1 MALIVQK
8 FGGTSVGSI
17 ERIHDVAKIIKSEL
31 DCGNKVIVVASAMSG
46 VTDHLINLSLQ
57 VSNLETDEQ
66 RMEYDA
72 IIATGEKVS
81 SGILSLTLQSLGI
94 KARSWQGWQIPILTD
109 EFFTKGR
116 IQSID
121 AETLTAAVANDE
133 VPVIT
138 GFQGVFQKRVVT
150 LGRGGSDTSAA
161 AIAVASQAERCDIFT
176 DVDGIYTADPRIVP
190 NARKHSYI
198 TFDEMLEMAAAGSKV
213 LHMRAVEIAAKFK
226 LKLRVL
232 SSFSQAQ
239 GTEIV
244 SKEVGMEGHKVT
256 GIAMDKN
263 ISCWEVECPAD
274 KQNHLLKLFE
284 AFEKNALSLNQII
297 MVDSRALLIVPS
309 MDSARANSILAA
321 IGYNPKEL
329 SALTQVSIV
338 GIGVKADS
346 TILQKVFKILSVN
359 GINILAANTSGIRMS
374 FLVPESQ
381 GDSAV
386 ICLHDGLGLEHI

>member
-17 ERIHDVAKIIKSEL
+17 ERIRDVAKIVKTEL
-31 DCGNKVIVVASAMSG
+31 DNDNKVIVVASAMSG

-57 VSNLETDEQ
+57 VSNLETDDQ

-72 IIATGEKVS
+72 ILATGEKVS
-81 SGILSLTLQSLGI
+81 SGILSLTLQSMGI

-116 IQSID
+116 IKTID
-121 AETLTAAVANDE
+121 ATTLLTSIANDE

-138 GFQGVFQKRVVT
+138 GFQGVFNDRVVT

-161 AIAVASQAERCDIFT
+161 AIAVASHADRCDIYT
-176 DVDGIYTADPRIVP
+176 DVDGVYTADPRIVP
-190 NARKHSYI
+190 NAHIHSYI
-198 TFDEMLEMAAAGSKV
+198 TFEEMLEMAAAGSKV

-244 SKEVGMEGHKVT
+244 SKEVGMEGHH
-256 GIAMDKN
+256 
-263 ISCWEVECPAD
+263 E
-274 KQNHLLKLFE
+274 
-284 AFEKNALSLNQII
+284 
-297 MVDSRALLIVPS
+297 R
-309 MDSARANSILAA
+309 
-321 IGYNPKEL
+321 
-329 SALTQVSIV
+329 
-338 GIGVKADS
+338 
-346 TILQKVFKILSVN
+346 
-359 GINILAANTSGIRMS
+359 
-374 FLVPESQ
+374 
-381 GDSAV
+381 
-386 ICLHDGLGLEHI
+386 